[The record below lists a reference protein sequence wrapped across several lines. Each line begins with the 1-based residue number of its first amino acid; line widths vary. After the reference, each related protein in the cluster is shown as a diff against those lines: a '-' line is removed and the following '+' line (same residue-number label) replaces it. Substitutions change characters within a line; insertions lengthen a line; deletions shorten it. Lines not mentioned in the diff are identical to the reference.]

1 MGTDLDTEDNQ
12 ETIYQDLDLNGNP
25 ARKDIIIILA
35 FDLYNQVNDTA
46 ISARMIQRYGLGYI
60 YAQSAYRWYIHNE
73 WGKLSFCWVVKI
85 VFPFV
90 RE

>member
-60 YAQSAYRWYIHNE
+60 YAQSAYSV
-73 WGKLSFCWVVKI
+73 GKRFLLFLQFI
-85 VFPFV
+85 IFDEFMNG
-90 RE
+90 R